1 MNAAQ
6 VQTRLQKKRKLEES
20 LEEVAA
26 KFIKLDDAAVG
37 IEQAAVDI
45 EAVEVVDEDEESG
58 PEEEE
63 APVVIK
69 FFNESS
75 WSVAD
80 SDIEERESISESE
93 QSGTLEDAE
102 FMLQDPVV
110 PENHVGFWSVL
121 GFVKGIVFG

>member
-1 MNAAQ
+1 MNTAQ

-37 IEQAAVDI
+37 VEQAAVEI
-45 EAVEVVDEDEESG
+45 EEVKVDEDEETG
-58 PEEEE
+58 PEEE
-63 APVVIK
+63 PVVEKI
-69 FFNESS
+69 FNESS

-80 SDIEERESISESE
+80 SDIEERESMGESE
-93 QSGTLEDAE
+93 QSEVLEDAE
-102 FMLQDPVV
+102 FMLEDPVV
-110 PENHVGFWSVL
+110 PENHIGFWSIL